1 MHRDAC
7 FCVSPTPSI
16 SERIGMLQSSR
27 LMYSNVLDLAL
38 SYVALLV
45 LAVVVYPVLNQR
57 LLELGS

>member
-1 MHRDAC
+1 
-7 FCVSPTPSI
+7 
-16 SERIGMLQSSR
+16 MLQSSR

-45 LAVVVYPVLNQR
+45 VAVVVYPVLNQR